1 MDAKSTRSF
10 DQYLLAPQVYV
21 ASSHT
26 SSFQNRFLSSLA
38 LLSVSLAI
46 FGFEKFW
53 TVILPRHG
61 GDTYRLPHGVRLQ
74 VKDRRWRVC
83 NVLWA
88 PPLGTREIH
97 LRADA
102 RFGNDDFTRWPQ
114 AYNSVY
120 PHFMAIPRKPIDPTH
135 ELAPLWW
142 TPMTID
148 HIPISGSIVTGLSR
162 LAGPSFNSLY
172 HVKHSCLCL
181 RDIATP
187 YKEMVFGVSE
197 YQRFCLE
204 LVGFIDYMSVFHDRM
219 NDLVPGVGVDG
230 VDDTRL
236 GVFTYEARVVQMCVV
251 GGIPVWYL
259 HSPEA
264 LSPTINVLAVAD
276 CWSPSDFIVMD
287 EWDDVPF
294 PVIWKGDG
302 FGVDSIRAIHNFTRT
317 FTLIKNPFSAPTD
330 HLLTPSSSA
339 TITWP
344 LQELTDDARRRGKNR
359 YAPYPST
366 SRDQSSP
373 SPSLSSSKTVA
384 RKPPPPREKFKDPQ
398 SPLVPPPIFSWQK
411 ALENVDRSRRPSDA
425 TAKLEYQFPD
435 PGLFL
440 NLQSDEKQARFIL
453 CWLATR
459 AAWLYQVSAPS
470 DTKDADAVSGQLW
483 RTWLNQDIFDN
494 SPQEPT
500 SGTRSGRRFN
510 KINKI
515 LGPCLRA
522 KGVEASPT
530 IKSVFWQELEFN
542 SASPPDV
549 AVVRQ
554 VLWELYENNFRMEFL
569 TLDRRTCQRRLTES
583 EQVERVVYLSNL
595 LAGPGSFIVTRPPDR
610 DYGLA
615 SANWRERTVVLA
627 GLRDLMADWRGNKPH
642 AFGIRR
648 PKSEVEWS
656 LLESAVASFYTQSFF
671 DTFRRAAILPRKVPA

>member
-1 MDAKSTRSF
+1 
-10 DQYLLAPQVYV
+10 
-21 ASSHT
+21 
-26 SSFQNRFLSSLA
+26 
-38 LLSVSLAI
+38 
-46 FGFEKFW
+46 
-53 TVILPRHG
+53 
-61 GDTYRLPHGVRLQ
+61 
-74 VKDRRWRVC
+74 
-83 NVLWA
+83 
-88 PPLGTREIH
+88 
-97 LRADA
+97 
-102 RFGNDDFTRWPQ
+102 
-114 AYNSVY
+114 
-120 PHFMAIPRKPIDPTH
+120 MAIPQKPIDPTH

-142 TPMTID
+142 TPTTID
-148 HIPISGSIVTGLSR
+148 HILISGSIVTGLGR

-172 HVKHSCLCL
+172 RVKVLLSERAQAFTETHKVSHPLLRQLVMCMQHSCLRLC
-181 RDIATP
+181 DIATP

-204 LVGFIDYMSVFHDRM
+204 LVGFIDYMSVFRDQM
-219 NDLVPGVGVDG
+219 NDLVPG
-230 VDDTRL
+230 
-236 GVFTYEARVVQMCVV
+236 MCVV

-259 HSPEA
+259 RSPEA

-276 CWSPSDFIVMD
+276 CRSPSDFIVMD

-302 FGVDSIRAIHNFTRT
+302 FGVDSIQAIHNFTRT
-317 FTLIKNPFSAPTD
+317 FTLRHYYAASSGIDRRCSPMRKESLCTISIHFKRPVIPIALAVVIKDCCTKA
-330 HLLTPSSSA
+330 SSSSREVQGSA
-339 TITWP
+339 
-344 LQELTDDARRRGKNR
+344 E
-359 YAPYPST
+359 PSRPT
-366 SRDQSSP
+366 SYLLLAKGLGES
-373 SPSLSSSKTVA
+373 
-384 RKPPPPREKFKDPQ
+384 
-398 SPLVPPPIFSWQK
+398 
-411 ALENVDRSRRPSDA
+411 
-425 TAKLEYQFPD
+425 KLEYQFPD

-459 AAWLYQVSAPS
+459 ATWLYQVSAPS

-483 RTWLNQDIFDN
+483 RTWLNQDIFDD

-515 LGPCLRA
+515 LSPCLRA
-522 KGVEASPT
+522 KGVEASTT
-530 IKSVFWQELEFN
+530 IESVFWQELEFN

-583 EQVERVVYLSNL
+583 EQVERVVYLSDL
-595 LAGPGSFIVTRPPDR
+595 LAGPGSFIVTQPPDR

-627 GLRDLMADWRGNKPH
+627 SLRDLMADWRGNKPH

-656 LLESAVASFYTQSFF
+656 SLESAVASFYTQSFF
-671 DTFRRAAILPRKVPA
+671 DTFGRAAILPRKVPA